1 MTSEEF
7 AERFQKHPL
16 GWSFQNME
24 TAETQTLLENV
35 VLMAKGMLFL
45 MEFQKEITEK
55 EYDFL
60 MQALQGNAQRN
71 EKRIESTNSPGTQT
85 KQ

>member
-7 AERFQKHPL
+7 AERFQGHPL
-16 GWSFQNME
+16 GWSFQNLE
-24 TAETQTLLENV
+24 TADNQTLLENI

-45 MEFQKEITEK
+45 LEFRKEISKE

-71 EKRIESTNSPGTQT
+71 KKRIEKTNSSGPKTRQ
-85 KQ
+85 

>member
-24 TAETQTLLENV
+24 TADTQTLLENV

-45 MEFQKEITEK
+45 MEFQKDITK
-55 EYDFL
+55 EEHEFL

-71 EKRIESTNSPGTQT
+71 EKRIEKTNSPGTKTRQ
-85 KQ
+85 